1 MRLAAIHAKL
11 KGVATRQVL
20 FVVWTEPLQSVGR
33 KTFIADVL
41 VHAGARSVVDSQQD
55 WPKYSI
61 EEAVRL
67 QPEYLVFAS
76 SHSESVKN
84 DVDTLALRPGWS
96 AMSAIRQRKFAVVS
110 DAINRPGPR
119 IVDAVEELARQLH
132 PEVFA
137 ETH

>member
-1 MRLAAIHAKL
+1 MSI
-11 KGVATRQVL
+11 
-20 FVVWTEPLQSVGR
+20 GR

-41 VHAGARSVVDSQQD
+41 QDAGAASVVDSRQD
-55 WPKYSI
+55 WPQFGL

-76 SHSESVKN
+76 SHSEAVRN
-84 DVDTLALRPGWS
+84 DVEALAVKPGWS
-96 AMSAIRQRKFAVVS
+96 ALEAIRNRKIAIIS

-137 ETH
+137 EKN